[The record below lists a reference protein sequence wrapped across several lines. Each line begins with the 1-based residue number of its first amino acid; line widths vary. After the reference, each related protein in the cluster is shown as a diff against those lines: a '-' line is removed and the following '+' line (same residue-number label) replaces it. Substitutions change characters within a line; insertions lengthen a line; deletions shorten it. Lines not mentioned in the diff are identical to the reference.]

1 MFAGVMLRV
10 FTTLPYYGVT
20 FGSVEHGASPFQGST
35 FSLSVLHRMSDTLN
49 VVGVDTVTSTPMN
62 ILADFFLRSSTIDF
76 FKTLNLRG
84 GFLLPLHAGSKLQS
98 RIVVSVPVGT
108 LNLF

>member
-1 MFAGVMLRV
+1 
-10 FTTLPYYGVT
+10 
-20 FGSVEHGASPFQGST
+20 
-35 FSLSVLHRMSDTLN
+35 MSDTMSVLD
-49 VVGVDTVTSTPMN
+49 GDTLTSRPWN
-62 ILADFFLRSSTIDF
+62 IIADFFLRSSSIDF

-84 GFLLPLHAGSKLQS
+84 GFLLPLRSGTRLQS